1 MGDEKNL
8 DPPENLRFVEGAS
21 EDKDPEVISYI
32 LYIIIFQNTFD
43 FSYIKFHL
51 IVESLAIKPNYM
63 AEKKKVMKFHL
74 CP

>member
-32 LYIIIFQNTFD
+32 LYIIIF
-43 FSYIKFHL
+43 
-51 IVESLAIKPNYM
+51 
-63 AEKKKVMKFHL
+63 
-74 CP
+74 